1 MPLAHL
7 RLRVPMPELPEVQTI
22 VADLLAAG
30 LRGATVTNVAV
41 HWPRTVADLGCRE
54 FADRLSGRRINAIR
68 RRAKFIVFDFAPD
81 LHLLVHLRMSG
92 RLLLVAGGGKRAAHQ
107 HVILGLDDGR
117 ELRFH
122 DPRKFGRMYLVA
134 DTTERLGRLGPE
146 PLARAFTA
154 RRLAEGLRGRQ
165 RALKPLLLDQSFLA
179 GLGNIYV
186 DEALWDARLHPCRK
200 AAALAANEIT
210 ALHRAI
216 RKVLRR
222 GLRNNGTSL
231 GAGQSNFN
239 SIGEQPGSNREAL
252 RVFRRTGR
260 ACPRCRTPIARII
273 VGQRSTHI
281 CPRCQTAA
289 PSP

>member
-1 MPLAHL
+1 
-7 RLRVPMPELPEVQTI
+7 MPELPEVQTI
-22 VADLLAAG
+22 VDDLVAAG
-30 LRGATVTNVAV
+30 LPGATVTAVAV
-41 HWPRTVADLGCRE
+41 HWPRTVAGLDCRE
-54 FADRLSGRRINAIR
+54 FAGRLSGRRISGIR
-68 RRAKFIVFDFAPD
+68 RRAKFIVFDLAPD

-92 RLLLVAGGGKRAAHQ
+92 RLLLVAGGGERAAHQ
-107 HVILGLDDGR
+107 HVILALDDGR

-146 PLARAFTA
+146 PLARVFTA
-154 RRLAEGLRGRQ
+154 QRLAEGLRARQ
-165 RALKPLLLDQSFLA
+165 RALKPLLLDQTFIA

-186 DEALWDARLHPCRK
+186 DEALWDARLHPCRR
-200 AAALAANEIT
+200 AASLAANEIQ

-216 RKVLRR
+216 RTVLRR

-239 SIGEQPGSNREAL
+239 SIGERRGSNREAL
-252 RVFRRTGR
+252 RVFRRTGLD
-260 ACPRCRTPIARII
+260 CPRCRTPIARII

-281 CPRCQTAA
+281 CPRCQTA
-289 PSP
+289 PRRP

>member
-1 MPLAHL
+1 
-7 RLRVPMPELPEVQTI
+7 MPELPEVQTI
-22 VADLLAAG
+22 VDDLVAAG
-30 LRGATVTNVAV
+30 LPGATVTAVAV
-41 HWPRTVADLGCRE
+41 HWPRSVADLGCRE
-54 FADRLSGRRINAIR
+54 FAGRLTGRRVSAIR
-68 RRAKFIVFDFAPD
+68 RRAKFIVFDLAPD

-107 HVILGLDDGR
+107 HVILALDDGR

-146 PLARAFTA
+146 PLARGFTA
-154 RRLAEGLRGRQ
+154 QRLAAGLHARQ
-165 RALKPLLLDQSFLA
+165 RALKPLLLDQTFIA

-200 AAALAANEIT
+200 AAALAAHEIK

-239 SIGEQPGSNREAL
+239 SIGEQPGRNREAL
-252 RVFRRTGR
+252 KVFRCTGR
-260 ACPRCRTPIARII
+260 ACPRCGTPIARIT

-281 CPRCQTAA
+281 CPRCQPPPA
-289 PSP
+289 

>member
-1 MPLAHL
+1 
-7 RLRVPMPELPEVQTI
+7 MPELPEVQTI
-22 VADLLAAG
+22 VDDLLAAG
-30 LRGATVTNVAV
+30 LPGATVTAVAV
-41 HWPRTVADLGCRE
+41 HWPRSVDGLDAGE
-54 FADRLSGRRINAIR
+54 FVERLVGRRITGIR
-68 RRAKFIVFDFAPD
+68 RRAKFIVFDLAPD
-81 LHLLVHLRMSG
+81 WHLLVHLRMSG
-92 RLLLVAGGGKRAAHQ
+92 RLLLVAGDGGRVAHQ
-107 HVILGLDDGR
+107 HVIIALDDGR

-122 DPRKFGRMYLVA
+122 DPRKFGRMYLLA
-134 DTTERLGRLGPE
+134 ETGERLGRLGPE

-154 RRLAEGLRGRQ
+154 RRLAQGLGGRK
-165 RALKPLLLDQSFLA
+165 RALKPLLLDQSFIA

-186 DEALWDARLHPCRK
+186 DEALWDARLHPCRR
-200 AAALAANEIT
+200 ADSLAANEAI

-239 SIGEQPGSNREAL
+239 SIGEKPGSNREAL
-252 RVFRRTGR
+252 RVFRRTGL

-281 CPRCQTAA
+281 CPRCQTA
-289 PSP
+289 PRRP

>member
-1 MPLAHL
+1 
-7 RLRVPMPELPEVQTI
+7 MPELPEVQT
-22 VADLLAAG
+22 VVDELAAAG
-30 LRGATVTNVAV
+30 LSGATVTAVAV
-41 HWPRTVADLGCRE
+41 HWPRSVADLCCRE
-54 FADRLSGRRINAIR
+54 FADRLTGRRISGIR
-68 RRAKFIVFDFAPD
+68 RRAKFIVFDLAPD

-92 RLLLVAGGGKRAAHQ
+92 RLLLAAGGGKRTVHQ

-134 DTTERLGRLGPE
+134 DTSERLGRLGPE
-146 PLARAFTA
+146 PLARGFTA
-154 RRLAEGLRGRQ
+154 RRLAEGLRPRQ
-165 RALKPLLLDQSFLA
+165 RILKPLLLDQTFIA

-200 AAALAANEIT
+200 AASLEANEVK

-222 GLRNNGTSL
+222 GLQNNGTSL
-231 GAGQSNFN
+231 GEGQSNF
-239 SIGEQPGSNREAL
+239 SALGQKRSRNREAL
-252 RVFRRTGR
+252 RVFRRTGQP
-260 ACPRCRTPIARII
+260 CPRCRTLIERIV

-281 CPRCQTAA
+281 CPRCQT
-289 PSP
+289 PPLSL

>member
-1 MPLAHL
+1 
-7 RLRVPMPELPEVQTI
+7 MPELPEVQTI
-22 VADLLAAG
+22 VDDLLAAG
-30 LRGATVTNVAV
+30 LPGATVTAVAV
-41 HWPRTVADLGCRE
+41 HWPRSVAGLNVCE
-54 FADRLSGRRINAIR
+54 FAERLSGRRISGIR
-68 RRAKFIVFDFAPD
+68 RRAKFIVFDLAPD
-81 LHLLVHLRMSG
+81 WHLLVHLRMSG
-92 RLLLVAGGGKRAAHQ
+92 RLLLVAGGGGRAAHQ
-107 HVILGLDDGR
+107 HVIIALDDGR

-122 DPRKFGRMYLVA
+122 DPRKFGRMYLLA
-134 DTTERLGRLGPE
+134 ETGERLGRLGPE

-154 RRLAEGLRGRQ
+154 RRLAQALGGRK
-165 RALKPLLLDQSFLA
+165 RALKPLLLDQSFIA

-186 DEALWDARLHPCRK
+186 DEALWDARLHPCRR
-200 AAALAANEIT
+200 ADSLAANEAI

-239 SIGEQPGSNREAL
+239 SIGEKPGSNREAL
-252 RVFRRTGR
+252 RVFRRTGL

-281 CPRCQTAA
+281 CPHCQTA
-289 PSP
+289 PQRR